1 MFRTIEKFNSD
12 EDLQNEYNNIFSI
25 EKQQMKEKCKITDV
39 EAENVI
45 EFQKNLR
52 FNKNVDNQNVDIA
65 KEPAFA
71 NLNKNVN
78 KDCILGIMNEG
89 EKKIDAAQ
97 LKRKLN
103 KEEGS
108 GINMITI
115 ILILLVA
122 YLLYKKFNKNY

>member
-45 EFQKNLR
+45 KFQKNLR

-65 KEPAFA
+65 KEPAFIFSI
-71 NLNKNVN
+71 KF
-78 KDCILGIMNEG
+78 
-89 EKKIDAAQ
+89 
-97 LKRKLN
+97 
-103 KEEGS
+103 
-108 GINMITI
+108 ITS
-115 ILILLVA
+115 
-122 YLLYKKFNKNY
+122 F